1 MSRTLLALLAL
12 LSACSGVDVSP
23 VTAIPPP
30 PVDPGF
36 VELVPAPHTGYLHRV
51 AYGMPANRG
60 EGIAAGAEALL
71 AERLPYL
78 DSMQRRAV
86 LRSTA
91 LPSGYLNV
99 DAAARGY
106 RTFTGNV
113 VVTMDAARG
122 GYHARDAWR
131 NDIDGGGKLTM
142 QGSGTLALH
151 GRNSWVGGTQIAG
164 GTLEA
169 ASANALGGGD
179 VYLAAGTLAD
189 VARERLV
196 VQGNYTQLTP
206 ATLVLALHGTD
217 GGLHVQG
224 VATVAGGTLRVRFAN
239 GYRPAVGSRHAV
251 LTAAER
257 RGVYDTIVVEG
268 RQATALYTATGLTLR
283 IDG

>member
-36 VELVPAPHTGYLHRV
+36 VELVPAPQAGYLHRV
-51 AYGMPANRG
+51 AYGMPADRG

-71 AERLPYL
+71 ANRLPYL
-78 DSMQRRAV
+78 DAMQRRAV

-91 LPSGYLNV
+91 LPSGYLNL

-113 VVTMDAARG
+113 VVTLDAARG
-122 GYHARDAWR
+122 GYHAHDAWR
-131 NDIDGGGKLTM
+131 NDIGGGGKLTL

-151 GRNSWVGGTQIAG
+151 GHNSWVGGTQVDG

-169 ASANALGGGD
+169 ASPHALGDGD
-179 VYLAAGTLAD
+179 VYVAVGTLAG
-189 VARERLV
+189 VARERLI
-196 VQGNYTQLTP
+196 VQGNYTQLTS
-206 ATLVLALHGTD
+206 ATLALALQGAD
-217 GGLHVQG
+217 SGLHVQG
-224 VATVAGGTLRVRFAN
+224 VATIAGGTLRLRFAE
-239 GYRPAVGSRHAV
+239 GYRPAPGSRHAV
-251 LTAAER
+251 LTAARR
-257 RGVYDTIVVEG
+257 RGVYDMIVVEG